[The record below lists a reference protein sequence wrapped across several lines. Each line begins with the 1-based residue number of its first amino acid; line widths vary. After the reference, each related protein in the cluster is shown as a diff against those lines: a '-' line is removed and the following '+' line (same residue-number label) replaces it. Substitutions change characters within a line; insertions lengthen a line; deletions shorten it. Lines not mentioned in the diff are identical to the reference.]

1 MDGIGEKLVEQL
13 LEQGHIKNIPDLF
26 RLQQAE
32 LENME
37 RMGEKSALNVLSE
50 LSKVKIL
57 QLGKFLHALGLP
69 GIGPELATSVAQHC
83 GDFPSLLQ
91 WVEDAFATK
100 GDEKYGPLHDEKDK
114 PFSENQAIRSLCS
127 VEGIGS
133 KVALQVR
140 DGLSKRKEMLLDLA
154 NLITILDE
162 PKAASGG
169 PLNGITFCLT
179 GTLQKPRKEI
189 QLAIKA
195 AGGKIVGS
203 VSSQLSVLLAG
214 EKAGSKLAK
223 AESLGVQV
231 WSEQQ
236 LEAAI
241 EQSPLPSQ
249 TVSDTA
255 LEAVFDSEPE
265 PDQGKK
271 EKKQQSLFDFK

>member
-50 LSKVKIL
+50 LSKVKEL
-57 QLGKFLHALGLP
+57 HLGKFLHALGLP

-83 GDFPSLLQ
+83 GDFSSLLQ
-91 WVEDAFATK
+91 WVEDAFATTE
-100 GDEKYGPLHDEKDK
+100 DETFGPIHDEKEK
-114 PFSENQAIRSLCS
+114 PFSENQAIRSMCS

-140 DGLSKRKEMLLDLA
+140 DGLSKRTEMLLDLA
-154 NLITILDE
+154 TFITILDE

-169 PLNGITFCLT
+169 PLDGMTFCLT

-195 AGGKIVGS
+195 AGGKVVGS
-203 VSSQLSVLLAG
+203 VSSQLTVLLAG

-223 AESLGVQV
+223 AESLGLQV

-241 EQSPLPSQ
+241 GYTSPPAQKVLQ
-249 TVSDTA
+249 TVP
-255 LEAVFDSEPE
+255 EPE
-265 PDQGKK
+265 PEKK
-271 EKKQQSLFDFK
+271 ETKQPSLFDFK